1 MTNVLLVILIIMLLI
16 TMIASVVTAAVIISA
31 SKSKELIHK
40 ILKIISVSL
49 IVVLIIGAAIGASYI
64 KKDNSSDNTIDE
76 NVTLTEAGFNEI
88 TIDEYLALIKE
99 SSENVILIARPTCG
113 YCEKFTPILKKAS
126 EDMNVKINY
135 IDTDKLTEETWKSF
149 NASFDIFS
157 GEWGTPLVLVT
168 KDSKIVAKNDGYTD
182 LTTIKK
188 FFKDNKLGE

>member
-16 TMIASVVTAAVIISA
+16 TMIASVVTATVIISE
-31 SKSKELIHK
+31 SKNKDLIK
-40 ILKIISVSL
+40 KVLKIIGISL
-49 IVVLIIGAAIGASYI
+49 AALLVISAAIGASYI
-64 KKDNSSDNTIDE
+64 KKDISSDNNTYDS
-76 NVTLTEAGFNEI
+76 VTLTEAGFNEI
-88 TIDEYLALIKE
+88 TIGEYLELIKE
-99 SSENVILIARPTCG
+99 SSENVILVARPTCG

-168 KDSKIVAKNDGYTD
+168 KDNKIVAKNEGYTD
-182 LTTIKK
+182 LTTIKN
-188 FFKDNKLGE
+188 FFKENNLGE

>member
-1 MTNVLLVILIIMLLI
+1 MTNVLLAILLIMLLI
-16 TMIASVVTAAVIISA
+16 TMIASVVTAAVIISE

-40 ILKIISVSL
+40 ILKIISISL
-49 IVVLIIGAAIGASYI
+49 IGAAIGASYI

-168 KDSKIVAKNDGYTD
+168 KDSKIVAKNEGYTD